1 MSVKSVVLGAV
12 IASLITAQQIVLAPL
27 PNVSLT
33 AFLIIVFALILNFK
47 TNLLMILVYLF
58 SRNLFLG
65 SPLSVWLLYFL
76 VFGSLSIF
84 CSLLKR
90 KINNLCIVAC
100 IAFFTGIITGLVSGA
115 TELIIGGINLNDL
128 WPYIIRGIPYDIVHG
143 VSNVLIV
150 IVLFDPVVNIL
161 DKQLSKY
168 FNHNNKKAVK

>member
-65 SPLSVWLLYFL
+65 SPLSV
-76 VFGSLSIF
+76 
-84 CSLLKR
+84 
-90 KINNLCIVAC
+90 
-100 IAFFTGIITGLVSGA
+100 
-115 TELIIGGINLNDL
+115 
-128 WPYIIRGIPYDIVHG
+128 
-143 VSNVLIV
+143 
-150 IVLFDPVVNIL
+150 
-161 DKQLSKY
+161 
-168 FNHNNKKAVK
+168 